1 MEELE
6 SDNLAYTA
14 YHEAGHGV
22 ASCLLNIP
30 FLYTTITPSE
40 EDGYVGFTRFI
51 TKDNLS
57 HQEICD
63 DMVVLAAGIV
73 ATTFFPGGFNDNR
86 FLAGADDDL
95 DHIRNY
101 AAHLAVDADEDHR
114 YEEIQRYIDQ
124 AHMRANEL
132 LRTPAHRL
140 AVKRVA
146 ESLLERHTLD
156 HADVQQ
162 IIDQTSI

>member
-1 MEELE
+1 MEGLD
-6 SDNLAYTA
+6 SDNLAQTA
-14 YHEAGHGV
+14 YHEAGHAV

-40 EDGYVGFTRFI
+40 ERGYVGFTKPVP
-51 TKDNLS
+51 KDNLS

-73 ATTFFPGGFNDNR
+73 ATTFLPGGFNDDR

-95 DHIRNY
+95 NHIRNY

-114 YEEIQRYIDQ
+114 YEEFQRHIDQ
-124 AHMRANEL
+124 AHIRANEL

-156 HADVQQ
+156 HAEVQQ
-162 IIDQTSI
+162 IINQTSI